1 MADSGNTSNL
11 QKSGNELGAKTTYEL
26 FLEKEAVPVVRG
38 FHIED
43 INSMELHSW
52 ARLGGRGVYLNLDGS
67 EGVNDCYIAE
77 IAAASRWTHR
87 NTCSSS

>member
-1 MADSGNTSNL
+1 MVEELDPLYPSVLENGQTSRKISYSWEAVLIMADSGNTSNL

-43 INSMELHSW
+43 INSMELHS
-52 ARLGGRGVYLNLDGS
+52 
-67 EGVNDCYIAE
+67 
-77 IAAASRWTHR
+77 
-87 NTCSSS
+87 